1 MAGDMPK
8 RVLFI
13 GNSYTFYWNLPQTV
27 SAMAR
32 SQDIEIACRQST
44 GSGATLQEHWNSEK
58 DLKTLD
64 ILREGDFDA
73 VVLQEHSM
81 RSLEDPDSMMRH
93 GKLWAE
99 EIKRKKAKI
108 YIFLTWAREY
118 NPYWQKSITEQYTS
132 LCTSLPG
139 SELVPVGPAWQRARE
154 LRGNLPLY
162 DADQSHPS
170 ALGQYLTACVFY
182 GVFTKKSP
190 LGLPNRLTCE
200 DRTGE
205 KIYLNIQAEGDALF
219 CQHVAQEI
227 LSSASASRAVGTTS
241 SGAASAAL
249 DTSVTLAPSPQKAQ
263 SPANSKGFAA

>member
-1 MAGDMPK
+1 MPK

-132 LCTSLPG
+132 LSTSLPG

-154 LRGNLPLY
+154 LRGTLPLY

-182 GVFTKKSP
+182 SVFTKKSP

-227 LSSASASRAVGTTS
+227 LSAGTTS
-241 SGAASAAL
+241 NRGS
-249 DTSVTLAPSPQKAQ
+249 TSVPKVPAEALETSVSLAKVQ
-263 SPANSKGFAA
+263 SPAQKGFAA